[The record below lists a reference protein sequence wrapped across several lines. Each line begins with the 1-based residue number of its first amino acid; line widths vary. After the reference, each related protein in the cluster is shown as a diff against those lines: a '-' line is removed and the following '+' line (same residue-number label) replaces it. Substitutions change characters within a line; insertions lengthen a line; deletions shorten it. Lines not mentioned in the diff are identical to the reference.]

1 MPRHYQPEG
10 SFLILPITSST
21 HTNLRRFP
29 VQQSSCRRRNRNISA
44 RCRTR
49 THKAV
54 TPNGFQIRALIQPDT
69 EHIRFPQQN
78 TSQIEWGGMILRFHL
93 LPNPAQESRER
104 EELSGA
110 GTLAGGFCIEKIS
123 VLFLRRQCHANSYR
137 DGICLDGTGAERS
150 MNERSE

>member
-1 MPRHYQPEG
+1 M
-10 SFLILPITSST
+10 LPITSST

-78 TSQIEWGGMILRFHL
+78 TSQIEWEDDSAISPSAEPSTRK
-93 LPNPAQESRER
+93 QREGR
-104 EELSGA
+104 TFWRR
-110 GTLAGGFCIEKIS
+110 TLAGGFCIEKIS

>member
-10 SFLILPITSST
+10 SFLMLPITSST

-29 VQQSSCRRRNRNISA
+29 TQQSSCRRRDGNISA

-78 TSQIEWGGMILRFHL
+78 TSQIEWEDDSAISPSAEPSTRKQREGRTFWCRDTGGRILYWENFSIVSSTTV
-93 LPNPAQESRER
+93 PCQFISRR
-104 EELSGA
+104 DLSRWHW
-110 GTLAGGFCIEKIS
+110 
-123 VLFLRRQCHANSYR
+123 RRKEY
-137 DGICLDGTGAERS
+137 E
-150 MNERSE
+150 